1 MTTINIYRNA
11 TFSAQELVTPT
22 CDASSLR
29 IKSGGTTVTVFMD
42 FSVAEAMASAW
53 EDATAQLP
61 ADDESDAPEQRGY
74 DDAKEAHDG
83 R

>member
-1 MTTINIYRNA
+1 MTTINIYRTA

-22 CDASSLR
+22 CDASSLQ
-29 IKSGGTTVTVFMD
+29 IKSDGTTVTIFMD
-42 FSVAEAMASAW
+42 FSVAEAMVAAW

-61 ADDESDAPEQRGY
+61 DNDESDAPEQRGY
-74 DDAKEAHDG
+74 DDAKEARDG